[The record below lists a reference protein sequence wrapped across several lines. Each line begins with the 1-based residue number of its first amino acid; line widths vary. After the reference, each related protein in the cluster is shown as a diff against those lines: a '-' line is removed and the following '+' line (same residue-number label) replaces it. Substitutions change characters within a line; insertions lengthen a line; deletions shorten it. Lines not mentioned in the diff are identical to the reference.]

1 MGACIC
7 GRCQEWDEDD
17 GCSAAAAF
25 LTEKGF
31 PGMRVMVSRES
42 DATGCKCFNEVMD
55 REGMDRE
62 AREAWKN
69 RDSEMTHK
77 NWGGGD

>member
-1 MGACIC
+1 MGARIC
-7 GRCQEWDEDD
+7 GRCLEWDEDD

-25 LTEKGF
+25 LAEKGYPTAF
-31 PGMRVMVSRES
+31 VKTNMET
-42 DATGCKCFNEVMD
+42 DASACKNFNEAPD
-55 REGMDRE
+55 RDSMERE

-69 RDSEMTHK
+69 RDSESVHK